1 MNTNGM
7 PEINTA
13 WDRVMDSEI
22 KRVLQESTNKVNYEL
37 QEIVINR
44 MPMTS
49 KQLITI
55 ERSVRKRAFRLLHDP
70 NIKNAPKDKLIKL
83 QEDFTTN
90 IDETFE
96 GLFKENESI
105 SKAQAK
111 DLLPRMYQKIKLR
124 IKEEGYETIQGFNE
138 DFNKMAVSYLNNTKD
153 PENYVI
159 LQNFIMNYVFE
170 DMDGIMQIQTDK
182 YISVNHE
189 YQTQIAAD
197 EERIEDLTNMLQKEK
212 TKIKEK
218 EAELRSK
225 NLNMRE
231 DLETEM
237 TTMKSQ
243 LQIKESQFKDLEN
256 ILKRGM
262 ENNDKAV
269 REIKDKEIEN
279 IKLKLSLE
287 SEKKINLIERGY
299 QDKLSHNKKEMKKV
313 FEVTLMNMKS
323 TYEDE
328 SKLSNDII

>member
-22 KRVLQESTNKVNYEL
+22 KRVLQESTTKVNYEL
-37 QEIVINR
+37 QEVVIDR
-44 MPMTS
+44 MPMTP

-55 ERSVRKRAFRLLHDP
+55 ERSVRKRAFKLLHDP
-70 NIKNAPKDKLIKL
+70 NIKMAPKTKLIKL
-83 QEDFTTN
+83 EEDFTTN
-90 IDETFE
+90 LDDIFE
-96 GLFKENESI
+96 GLFKENEKM
-105 SKAQAK
+105 SKSQAK

-124 IKEEGYETIQGFNE
+124 IKEGGYETINGFNE
-138 DFNKMAVSYLNNTKD
+138 DFNKMIISYLNNTKD
-153 PENYVI
+153 PENYVV
-159 LQNFIMNYVFE
+159 LQNFIMNYVME
-170 DMDGIMQIQTDK
+170 DMDEIMQHQTDK
-182 YISVNHE
+182 YITVNSE

-197 EERIEDLTNMLQKEK
+197 EERIENLTDMVKKEK
-212 TKIKEK
+212 AKIKEK

-225 NLNMRE
+225 NQNMRV

-237 TTMKSQ
+237 VNMKSQ
-243 LQIKESQFKDLEN
+243 LSNKEEQFKDLET

-262 ENNDKAV
+262 DHNDNTV
-269 REIKDKEIEN
+269 REIKEKEIEN

-287 SEKKINLIERGY
+287 SEKKVNMIERGY
-299 QDKLSHNKKEMKKV
+299 QDKLNNNKKEMKKV

-328 SKLSNDII
+328 SK